1 LPIIGNE
8 SRGAILHPY
17 AGPKARSDI
26 LSSFIDMAIPR
37 SNTSHQVTAAG
48 AYAVPVAGTAVIFGV
63 LLLMIDN
70 VALPT
75 ACLFLLIPVLATALI
90 GGAGPALVAALVGF
104 MFFILRSYD
113 RLPEGLS
120 PATGA
125 AALAVLLVILLAR
138 SRDRLHQEL
147 EEQREA
153 LEDREA
159 RLTSILDTVLD
170 ATIVSDENGVII
182 SFNSAAVR
190 QFGYSEAEAI
200 GQNLKLLM
208 PQPYRK
214 EHDGYMQRYMQTGE
228 KRIIG
233 VDRVVVGQRK
243 DGSTFPMKL
252 AVGEIRRGDRRFF
265 TGFVRD
271 LTEREESA
279 ARLQE
284 VQAELA
290 RLARLNEMG
299 EMASTLAHELN
310 QPLSAIANYVH
321 GCARLMQDATSER
334 DLQIKDALKDAGEQS
349 VRAGQIIRHLREF
362 VTKGETHKTSESLRQ
377 LVEEAGALALVGS
390 REKGVRTIFNF
401 APGDDRV
408 LVDRIQIQ
416 QVLTNLMR
424 NAIEA
429 MKETAAKEI
438 RVTVAYTSGQTLSV
452 TVEDSGP
459 GISPEIAGNVFKPF
473 TTTKAGGMGIG
484 LSISRRIVEA
494 HGGEMTVSRSELGG
508 ACFSFTLPQD
518 DED

>member
-1 LPIIGNE
+1 
-8 SRGAILHPY
+8 
-17 AGPKARSDI
+17 
-26 LSSFIDMAIPR
+26 MAIPR
-37 SNTSHQVTAAG
+37 LNTSHQVTTVG
-48 AYAVPVAGTAVIFGV
+48 AYAAAVAGTAVISGV
-63 LLLMIDN
+63 SLLLIDAT
-70 VALPT
+70 ALPT
-75 ACLFLLIPVLATALI
+75 AYIFLLISVLAAALI
-90 GGAGPALVAALVGF
+90 GGAGPALVAALLGF
-104 MFFILRSYD
+104 SLSILSSHD
-113 RLPEGLS
+113 KVFEELS
-120 PATGA
+120 TATGA
-125 AALAVLLVILLAR
+125 AALTVLLVILLAR
-138 SRDRLHQEL
+138 SRDRVLQEL

-170 ATIVSDENGVII
+170 ATIVSDENGIII

-214 EHDGYMQRYMQTGE
+214 EHDGYMHRYMQTGE

-362 VTKGETHKTSESLRQ
+362 VTKGETHKTSENLRQ

-438 RVTVAYTSGQTLSV
+438 RVSVAHASGQALSV

>member
-1 LPIIGNE
+1 MASPRIGSSHLLFGFKGYAIAVAATAFFYGVPLIMADSVSKTSLSLFFLTPI
-8 SRGAILHPY
+8 L
-17 AGPKARSDI
+17 
-26 LSSFIDMAIPR
+26 
-37 SNTSHQVTAAG
+37 VTALVCG
-48 AYAVPVAGTAVIFGV
+48 AAPALLAAVIGV
-63 LLLMIDN
+63 LL
-70 VALPT
+70 
-75 ACLFLLIPVLATALI
+75 
-90 GGAGPALVAALVGF
+90 
-104 MFFILRSYD
+104 S
-113 RLPEGLS
+113 RLWSQYREPEEL
-120 PATGA
+120 TVEVIA
-125 AALAVLLVILLAR
+125 AALTVLLVILLAR
-138 SRDRLHQEL
+138 SRDRVHQEL

-170 ATIVSDENGVII
+170 ATIVSDENGIII

-334 DLQIKDALKDAGEQS
+334 DIQIKDALKDAGEQS

-438 RVTVAYTSGQTLSV
+438 RVSVAHASGQTLSV

-518 DED
+518 DGD

>member
-1 LPIIGNE
+1 
-8 SRGAILHPY
+8 
-17 AGPKARSDI
+17 
-26 LSSFIDMAIPR
+26 MAIPGM
-37 SNTSHQVTAAG
+37 NTSQAFAG
-48 AYAVPVAGTAVIFGV
+48 AKGYGAAVVATALVYGV
-63 LLLMIDN
+63 PLLMTDN
-70 VALPT
+70 VAHPIFSL
-75 ACLFLLIPVLATALI
+75 LFVICVVAAALV
-90 GGAGPALVAALVGF
+90 GGAGPALLAAVLGF
-104 MFFILRSYD
+104 LILTLGIHERVTD
-113 RLPEGLS
+113 ALLPEVI
-120 PATGA
+120 A
-125 AALAVLLVILLAR
+125 AALAAVLLILLAK
-138 SRDRLHQEL
+138 SRDRLHRKL
-147 EEQREA
+147 EEHSEA

-200 GQNLKLLM
+200 GQNLRLLM

-214 EHDGYMQRYMQTGE
+214 EHDGYMRRYMDTGE

-252 AVGEIRRGDRRFF
+252 AVGEIRRGDKRFF

-321 GCARLMQDATSER
+321 GCARLMQDATSAR

-349 VRAGQIIRHLREF
+349 IRAGQIIRHLREF

-377 LVEEAGALALVGS
+377 LVEEAGALALMGS
-390 REKGVRTIFNF
+390 REKGVRTVFNF
-401 APGDDRV
+401 APGNDRV
-408 LVDRIQIQ
+408 LADRIQIQ

-424 NAIEA
+424 NAMEA
-429 MKETAAKEI
+429 MKETPAKEI
-438 RVTVAYTSGQTLSV
+438 RVSVAPVMGKTLAV

-459 GISPEIAGNVFKPF
+459 GISPEIASDVFKPF
-473 TTTKAGGMGIG
+473 TTTKAGGMGVG

-494 HGGEMTVSRSELGG
+494 HGGEMTVSKSELGG
-508 ACFSFTLPQD
+508 ACFRFTLPQD
-518 DED
+518 DEA

>member
-1 LPIIGNE
+1 
-8 SRGAILHPY
+8 
-17 AGPKARSDI
+17 
-26 LSSFIDMAIPR
+26 MAIPR
-37 SNTSHQVTAAG
+37 LNASHQVTG
-48 AYAVPVAGTAVIFGV
+48 AYAVAVAATAVICAV
-63 LLLMIDN
+63 PLLLMDN
-70 VALPT
+70 AALPT
-75 ACLFLLIPVLATALI
+75 TYIFLLISVLAAALI
-90 GGAGPALVAALVGF
+90 GGAGPALVAALLGF
-104 MFFILRSYD
+104 SLSILSSHD
-113 RLPEGLS
+113 RVFEGLS

-125 AALAVLLVILLAR
+125 AALAVLLVVLLAR
-138 SRDRLHQEL
+138 SRDRVHQER

-170 ATIVSDENGVII
+170 ATIVSDENGIII

-429 MKETAAKEI
+429 MKETAGKEI
-438 RVTVAYTSGQTLSV
+438 RVSVAHASGQTLSV

-459 GISPEIAGNVFKPF
+459 GISPEIASDVFKPF
-473 TTTKAGGMGIG
+473 ATTKAGGMGIG

-508 ACFSFTLPQD
+508 ACFSFSLPQD
-518 DED
+518 DEDQDA